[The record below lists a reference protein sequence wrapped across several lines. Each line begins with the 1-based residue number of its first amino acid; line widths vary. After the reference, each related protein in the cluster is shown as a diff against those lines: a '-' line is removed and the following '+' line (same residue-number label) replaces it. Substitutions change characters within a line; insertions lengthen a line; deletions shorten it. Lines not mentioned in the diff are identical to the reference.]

1 MQMILKKGS
10 REIYGTDGA
19 EFKKE
24 KAIRLGSRIFIPV
37 SGAISQLD
45 STAISSLF
53 YKQRRKTSLL
63 KRIRRLTHFALR
75 RLI

>member
-1 MQMILKKGS
+1 MQMILKSDLEKSTEPTGQN
-10 REIYGTDGA
+10 I
-19 EFKKE
+19 KKK
-24 KAIRLGSRIFIPV
+24 KAIRHGSRIFIPV

-53 YKQRRKTSLL
+53 YKQRRKTSQL

>member
-1 MQMILKKGS
+1 MILKRGLEKS
-10 REIYGTDGA
+10 TEPTDQSL
-19 EFKKE
+19 KKK
-24 KAIRLGSRIFIPV
+24 KAIRLGNRIFIPV

-53 YKQRRKTSLL
+53 YKQRRKTSQL
-63 KRIRRLTHFALR
+63 KRIRRLTHFALS